1 VVFAKRHP
9 RLYLWVRPRSLLFH
23 FLFVSISTGCLFA
36 AWWQIHR
43 AEAGNVLSYF
53 YSVEW
58 PAFVVVGGIGWWQL
72 VHDTDEDIARR
83 RAYHER
89 VRRAS
94 AEVVA
99 RTLPRA
105 AFALT
110 VDSEEVASRSLP
122 PAAQPPTPALGAR
135 SDGGTPS
142 VLAGANV
149 LVPQG
154 GSSPPVSQAGNSLMP
169 QAGSSPPVSQA
180 GNSLMPQAGSSPPVS
195 QAGSSLM
202 PQAGANVLVPQDG
215 VNLLVPQGGLDDEDD
230 ELAAYNRYLAYLAVK
245 GKAKTWRN
253 PRGDR

>member
-1 VVFAKRHP
+1 VAFAKRHP
-9 RLYLWVRPRSLLFH
+9 RLYLWVRTRSLLLH
-23 FLFVSISTGCLFA
+23 LLFVSISTGCLFA

-99 RTLPRA
+99 RTLPRS

-122 PAAQPPTPALGAR
+122 SGGQRPTPALGAR
-135 SDGGTPS
+135 SDGAAPP
-142 VLAGANV
+142 VLAGC
-149 LVPQG
+149 
-154 GSSPPVSQAGNSLMP
+154 SSLAP
-169 QAGSSPPVSQA
+169 QAA
-180 GNSLMPQAGSSPPVS
+180 T
-195 QAGSSLM
+195 
-202 PQAGANVLVPQDG
+202 
-215 VNLLVPQGGLDDEDD
+215 NLLAPLDGQEEADDE
-230 ELAAYNRYLAYLAVK
+230 ASAYNRYLAYLAVK

-253 PRGDR
+253 PRGER

>member
-1 VVFAKRHP
+1 MVFAKRHP

-110 VDSEEVASRSLP
+110 VDSEEVASRTLP
-122 PAAQPPTPALGAR
+122 PAAQPPMPALGAR

-142 VLAGANV
+142 VLGGANV

-154 GSSPPVSQAGNSLMP
+154 
-169 QAGSSPPVSQA
+169 
-180 GNSLMPQAGSSPPVS
+180 GSSPPVS

-215 VNLLVPQGGLDDEDD
+215 VNLLMPQDGLDLLVPQDGLDDEDD